1 MEKKHRS
8 PSFPQVGLKE
18 AIEKVAI
25 LYKAI
30 GKHATTRKVVAKGL
44 GYSGISGPS
53 ATVMGTLTRYGLLEG
68 RGDEIKISDTAMAI
82 LRPHS
87 DQEKRDAIRAA
98 ARCPELFRDLGE
110 KFPGSAPGSELLRNY
125 LIRNNYSE
133 QAAEIA
139 ILAYRETLEFAG
151 ESSSHYDSASSN
163 EEEADAMD
171 NQRSA
176 QEPKKPI
183 IPPPPSQS
191 GEGEVVATYGNKDR
205 GFVFIKATHGL
216 SAKEAMAMA
225 KRAIKSFEDE
235 ESELAQSTKNEN
247 T

>member
-8 PSFPQVGLKE
+8 PSFPQMGLKE
-18 AIEKVAI
+18 AVEKAAI
-25 LYKAI
+25 LYRAI
-30 GKHATTRKVVAKGL
+30 GRHATTREVVAKGL

-53 ATVMGTLTRYGLLEG
+53 ATLIGTLTRYGLLEG
-68 RGDEIKISDTAMAI
+68 RGDEIKLSDAAMAI
-82 LRPHS
+82 LHPHS

-98 ARCPELFRDLGE
+98 ARSPELFRELEE
-110 KFPGSAPGSELLRNY
+110 KFSGSTPGNELLRNY
-125 LIRNNYSE
+125 LIRKSFSE
-133 QAAEIA
+133 QAADIA
-139 ILAYRETLEFAG
+139 ILAYKETLEFAG
-151 ESSSHYDSASSN
+151 ESSSHYDSASNSD
-163 EEEADAMD
+163 EVADAMD

-183 IPPPPSQS
+183 TPPPSQS

-205 GFVFIKATHGL
+205 GFVYIKATHGL

-225 KRAIKSFEDE
+225 KRAIKSFEDGE
-235 ESELAQSTKNEN
+235 MEMEQLNKAEN